1 MFAGGECSSRRLQI
15 LLNPDCD
22 RVRGT
27 KHATTYPFRVFER
40 RHGLADI
47 VERGAV
53 VFGERDRRNPSTP
66 KPTLQTAS
74 GASPDGRRRLWI
86 FGAMFLIREGRCL
99 ETDTSLL

>member
-53 VFGERDRRNPSTP
+53 VFGERDRRNPPQSEREYITITED
-66 KPTLQTAS
+66 TLR
-74 GASPDGRRRLWI
+74 DGYR
-86 FGAMFLIREGRCL
+86 FAN
-99 ETDTSLL
+99 